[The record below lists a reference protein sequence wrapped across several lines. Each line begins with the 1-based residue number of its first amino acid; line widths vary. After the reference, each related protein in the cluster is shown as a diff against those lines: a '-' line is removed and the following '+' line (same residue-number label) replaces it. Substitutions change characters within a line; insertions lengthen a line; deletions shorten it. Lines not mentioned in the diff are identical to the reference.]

1 MLDQRSVTDNPE
13 QIRDRLSVRGEISGL
28 DRLVELGL
36 RRRKLIREVEDLRHE
51 QKTAG
56 SRMKDLMKSDPDAA
70 AGLRARLKE
79 SSARQKDLDA
89 GLKSVEEELQGLLLE
104 IPNLPHESV
113 VPGVGEE
120 DNPLVRSVGEPPAFS
135 FAPKPHW
142 ELGEALGILDFTR
155 GVKLSGS
162 RFTVMID
169 QGARLERA
177 LINFMLDLH
186 IQQHHYTEVLT
197 PFLVLRQSME
207 GTGQLPKF
215 EEDAF
220 KTAGPE
226 YFLIPTAEV
235 PVTNLHRDEIIDGDQ
250 LPLNY
255 AAYSPCFRSEA
266 GAHGKDTRGLTRLHQ
281 FNKVEMVKFTRPEDS
296 YEELE
301 KLTLHAEEV
310 LKRLGLHYRVVSL
323 CGGDLGFSAAKTY
336 DLEVWMPGQERF
348 REISSCSNFTDFQ
361 ARRAKIRFRR
371 KKGDKPELVHT
382 LNGSGLA
389 IGRTL
394 AAILE
399 TNQQEDGS
407 VKIPEPLVPYTGFAE
422 INSI

>member
-1 MLDQRSVTDNPE
+1 MLDRKLVTDNPE
-13 QIRDRLSVRGEISGL
+13 QVRDRLSVRGEISGL
-28 DRLVELGL
+28 QRLVELGRL
-36 RRRKLIREVEDLRHE
+36 RRKLIREVEDLRHE

-56 SRMKDLMKSDPDAA
+56 SRMQDLMKSDPDAA
-70 AGLRARLKE
+70 LKLRTQLKE
-79 SSARQKDLDA
+79 SSARQKELDA
-89 GLKSVEEELQGLLLE
+89 ELENAEDRLQGLLLE

-113 VPGVGEE
+113 VPGEDE
-120 DNPLVRSVGEPPAFS
+120 ADNPVIRWVGEPPALS

-142 ELGEALGILDFTR
+142 EIGAALKILDFPR
-155 GVKLSGS
+155 GAKLSGS
-162 RFTVMID
+162 RFTVMLD

-186 IQQHHYTEVLT
+186 TQQHDYTEVLT

-220 KTAGPE
+220 KTADPE

-235 PVTNLHRDEIIDGDQ
+235 PVTNLHRDEILEGER
-250 LPLNY
+250 LPINY
-255 AAYSPCFRSEA
+255 VAYSPCFRREA
-266 GAHGKDTRGLTRLHQ
+266 GAHGKDTRGLTRQHQ
-281 FNKVEMVKFTRPEDS
+281 FNKVEMVKFARPEDS
-296 YEELE
+296 YDELE
-301 KLTLHAEEV
+301 KLTSHAEEV

-336 DLEVWMPGQERF
+336 DLEVWMPGQECF

-371 KKGDKPELVHT
+371 KKGEKPELVHT
-382 LNGSGLA
+382 INGSGLA

-399 TNQQEDGS
+399 TCQQEDGS
-407 VKIPEPLVPYTGFAE
+407 VKIPAPLIPYTGFAQ
-422 INSI
+422 ITRT

>member
-1 MLDQRSVTDNPE
+1 MLDQRLVTDNPE
-13 QIRDRLSVRGEISGL
+13 QVRDRLSVRGDVSGL

-36 RRRKLIREVEDLRHE
+36 QRRKWIREVEDLRHD

-56 SRMKDLMKSDPDAA
+56 SRMQDLMKSDPGAA
-70 AGLRARLKE
+70 EELRTNLKKSSARLKE
-79 SSARQKDLDA
+79 LDA
-89 GLKSVEEELQGLLLE
+89 ELKSVENELNQLLLV

-113 VPGVGEE
+113 VPGTGEE
-120 DNPLVRSVGEPPAFS
+120 DNPIIRSAGQPPSFP
-135 FAPKPHW
+135 FAPKSHW
-142 ELGEALGILDFTR
+142 EIGEGLGILDFSR
-155 GVKLSGS
+155 GAKLSGS

-177 LINFMLDLH
+177 LCNFMLDLH
-186 IQQHHYTEVLT
+186 IQQHGYTEVLT
-197 PFLVLRQSME
+197 PFLVLRHCME

-220 KTAGPE
+220 KTADPE

-235 PVTNLHRDEIIDGDQ
+235 PVTNLHRDEILEGER
-250 LPLNY
+250 LPLSY
-255 AAYSPCFRSEA
+255 VAYSPCFRREA
-266 GAHGKDTRGLTRLHQ
+266 GAHGKDTRGLIRQHQ

-296 YEELE
+296 YDELE
-301 KLTLHAEEV
+301 RLTGHAEEV
-310 LKRLGLHYRVVSL
+310 LRRMGLHYRVVSL

-336 DLEVWMPGQERF
+336 DLEVWMPGQECY

-371 KKGDKPELVHT
+371 QKGEKPELVHT

-399 TNQQEDGS
+399 TYQQEDGS
-407 VKIPEPLVPYTGFAE
+407 VKIPEPLIPYTGFPE
-422 INSI
+422 IR

>member
-1 MLDQRSVTDNPE
+1 
-13 QIRDRLSVRGEISGL
+13 
-28 DRLVELGL
+28 
-36 RRRKLIREVEDLRHE
+36 
-51 QKTAG
+51 
-56 SRMKDLMKSDPDAA
+56 MKDLMKSDPDGAA
-70 AGLRARLKE
+70 KLRAKLKE
-79 SSARQKDLDA
+79 SSARQKELDA
-89 GLKSVEEELQGLLLE
+89 ELKSTKDELQGLLLE

-113 VPGVGEE
+113 VPGEGEA
-120 DNPLVRSVGEPPAFS
+120 DNPVIRSVGEAPGFPFT
-135 FAPKPHW
+135 PKPHW
-142 ELGEALGILDFTR
+142 EIGEALGILVFPR

-186 IQQHHYTEVLT
+186 IQQHDYTEVLT
-197 PFLVLRQSME
+197 PFLVLRHSME

-220 KTAGPE
+220 KTADPE

-235 PVTNLHRDEIIDGDQ
+235 PVTNLHRDEILEEER

-255 AAYSPCFRSEA
+255 VAYSPCFRREA
-266 GAHGKDTRGLTRLHQ
+266 GAHGKDTRGLTRQHQ

-296 YEELE
+296 YDELE
-301 KLTLHAEEV
+301 KLTSHAEEV

-336 DLEVWMPGQERF
+336 DLEVWMPGQKCF

-371 KKGDKPELVHT
+371 AKGEKPELIHT
-382 LNGSGLA
+382 INGSGLA
-389 IGRTL
+389 VGRTL

-399 TNQQEDGS
+399 AYQQDDGS
-407 VKIPEPLVPYTGFAE
+407 VTIPEPLIPYTGFAE
-422 INSI
+422 IR